1 MKDPQSLRT
10 KTLQYLLLLNG
21 TMSAVMSK
29 VGILLVYVPKK
40 LAMIDNYHPA
50 GVSKPCMTL

>member
-10 KTLQYLLLLNG
+10 KTLQYLLLLKG

-29 VGILLVYVPKK
+29 VGNLLVYVPKK
-40 LAMIDNYHPA
+40 LAMINNYHCD
-50 GVSKPCMTL
+50 GVLKTMHNM